1 MLRLGSISGLRTF
14 LTPLDLTRHGE
25 EWGLMLDVNSFLELS
40 QPENDPP
47 LSLRCRDERHLLAEL
62 NIFLAAPNIL
72 LIVLHYSRSLMI
84 GE

>member
-47 LSLRCRDERHLLAEL
+47 LSLSGVVTKGICWR
-62 NIFLAAPNIL
+62 N
-72 LIVLHYSRSLMI
+72 
-84 GE
+84 